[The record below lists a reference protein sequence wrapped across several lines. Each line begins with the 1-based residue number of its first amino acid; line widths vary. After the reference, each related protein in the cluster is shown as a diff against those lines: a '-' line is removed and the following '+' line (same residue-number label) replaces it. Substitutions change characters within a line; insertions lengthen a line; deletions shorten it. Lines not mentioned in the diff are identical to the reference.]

1 MDLAAIEKEL
11 LVQTSQANSDLH
23 KSPQMTLRM
32 SKAPINSQKKAE
44 YERQQSM
51 LLAIHEQEKM
61 AWMKKLAII
70 QMKREKED
78 RKKLELKKEV

>member
-1 MDLAAIEKEL
+1 
-11 LVQTSQANSDLH
+11 
-23 KSPQMTLRM
+23 
-32 SKAPINSQKKAE
+32 
-44 YERQQSM
+44 M